1 MTKPAANRSVP
12 AFITAAMDRI
22 RTLWLLVV
30 HPDTWTKSIKLIDCL
45 AQILLTM
52 AAALPEHG
60 VSHRREPPV
69 LLRILYQQL
78 GAIPKLSQPVM
89 HNWDAAYSILLLE
102 TCNFSALRL
111 HQIRTFD
118 YVPHDS

>member
-52 AAALPEHG
+52 AADLPEHG
-60 VSHRREPPV
+60 LSHRREPPV
-69 LLRILYQQL
+69 LLRILYLLITTPLAKALLARSRLQTSL
-78 GAIPKLSQPVM
+78 PIPL
-89 HNWDAAYSILLLE
+89 
-102 TCNFSALRL
+102 
-111 HQIRTFD
+111 IRRHIWGRVRCTISLF
-118 YVPHDS
+118 